1 MNKLRVFQNV
11 TKRTASG
18 FSFRKSGTVLLLF
31 LLIPYIITSLSGNI
45 WKQDEKDISAIREQL
60 KSGSYEVVNET
71 SLGKETLPLEL
82 YVADC
87 LARTMPEDFEMEAL
101 KAQAVLLRT
110 NLIPEEGRIRV
121 IVDEEYGKQEI
132 PVRYLRAVAETAG
145 VYLEYEGKPVYGVY
159 FKVSNGSTRN
169 GREILNTEEYPYLQ
183 EVLCDRDFL
192 STEYS
197 NVVTYTLREFEQ
209 KWRLLNEISPET
221 IDPSGEKRRE
231 QCAGSFDLLR
241 DNAGYVLGIKFEQ
254 KWVSGE
260 QFRYEFH
267 LPSADFRMSVRGDEL
282 IFDTKGVGHGLGM
295 SQFGANELALQGESY
310 PEILE
315 YFFQGAHLT
324 RAS

>member
-18 FSFRKSGTVLLLF
+18 FSLRKSGTVLLLF
-31 LLIPYIITSLSGNI
+31 LMIPYIITSLSGNM
-45 WKQDEKDISAIREQL
+45 WSRNEKDISVIRKQL
-60 KSGSYEVVNET
+60 KSGRYEVVNET

-110 NLIPEEGRIRV
+110 NLIPEEGKIRV

-132 PVRYLRAVAETAG
+132 SVRYLQAVAETVG
-145 VYLEYEGKPVYGVY
+145 VYLEYEGKPIYGAY
-159 FKVSNGSTRN
+159 FKVSSGSTRN
-169 GREILNTEEYPYLQ
+169 GREVLNTEEYPYLQ

-192 STEYS
+192 SAEYA
-197 NVVTYTLREFEQ
+197 NAVTYTLREFEQ
-209 KWRLLNEISPET
+209 KWQPLDEMPLEI
-221 IDPSGEKRRE
+221 IDPSGEKRKE
-231 QCAGSFDLLR
+231 QSAGDIELMR
-241 DNAGYVLGIKFEQ
+241 DGAGYVLGIKFKE

-267 LPSADFRMSVRGDEL
+267 LSSADFRVSVQGDEL
-282 IFDTKGVGHGLGM
+282 VFDTRGAGHGLGM

-310 PEILE
+310 TEILE